1 MPSGWAP
8 CWKSISL
15 LDSPPFGYRYLSAEL
30 TRTLGGGTPG
40 ADDVDAFES
49 PRAASAT
56 QMPLLVW
63 VNAKL
68 IGSPAPVSGV
78 VAIGMPSEPFRG
90 ASYAKIVRFSW
101 SSIAILCFDEIA
113 MPPGNP
119 TELPVVS
126 MEIAFPLTPPTTS
139 PATKAPDAFVPS
151 M

>member
-8 CWKSISL
+8 CLNRISL
-15 LDSPPFGYRYLSAEL
+15 LDAPPFEYRYLSAEL
-30 TRTLGGGTPG
+30 MRNLLGSLG
-40 ADDVDAFES
+40 ADVD
-49 PRAASAT
+49 PPWAASAT